1 MSFYRPL
8 VTVCTPSCGA
18 AQLPAQTSWRSSRRS
33 VRTHHQHAHHHGHH
47 RHHIFSSTHQYHE
60 SIAHNHPLYQFYQH
74 HHLHHDNIHPHYPL
88 TIKFI
93 PSIITMM
100 VAFHIIM
107 VSFFTIILDYIVL
120 MIISVIFPRPI
131 HNKHHPRYTSP
142 AIKSRNSHSCLNQLA
157 FLPGPWLDGWL
168 RRRWQGSFFSLFL
181 FVL

>member
-1 MSFYRPL
+1 ML
-8 VTVCTPSCGA
+8 TIMVTTVIT
-18 AQLPAQTSWRSSRRS
+18 
-33 VRTHHQHAHHHGHH
+33 
-47 RHHIFSSTHQYHE
+47 FSAVLINIMKALLT
-60 SIAHNHPLYQFYQH
+60 IIPLYQFYQH